1 MKKIFIGIF
10 RICRYCVES
19 IDSENIEKVFGK
31 GLSAKDL
38 MPDENTREILASLN
52 LTCEDPGCQVCLK

>member
-1 MKKIFIGIF
+1 MF

-19 IDSENIEKVFGK
+19 MESENIEKVFGQD
-31 GLSAKDL
+31 LSAKDL

-52 LTCEDPGCQVCLK
+52 LSYEDPGCQVCFK